1 MPKIKK
7 IPHGAMEMP
16 STLEDWYLENGPRS
30 IEYILALKKINGR
43 EEKNTK
49 LNNRFFEKRYL

>member
-1 MPKIKK
+1 
-7 IPHGAMEMP
+7 MEMP